1 MLFERDYTKL
11 TIEEFEIWNKV
22 ESEYNRSK
30 TNPKA
35 IIKYYTDLPIA
46 ALYYKQLF
54 PNNYIC
60 ISDLKRESVLSN
72 VIEEFR
78 NLINR
83 PCSERDILNFIKDKK
98 AYSIIASIFDGYR
111 FGHHQAFL
119 FREFELPPNYIADF
133 LLVGKNSGGFEFI
146 FIELESPQGQIT
158 TKEGEFGAVIR
169 KGLKQVYD
177 WDNWIEKNYYSLRL
191 VFEKY
196 IGEFEKQLPK
206 EFYELEKSR
215 IHYVVVAGRR
225 SDYNEKTY
233 QLRRKLMI
241 KNDILLLHYDNLL
254 NINCFMRERLLNEE
268 NYNEW
273 KKRF

>member
-22 ESEYNRSK
+22 ESEYNLSK

-78 NLINR
+78 NIIDR

-254 NINCFMRERLLNEE
+254 NINWFMRERLLNEE
-268 NYNEW
+268 NYNE
-273 KKRF
+273 